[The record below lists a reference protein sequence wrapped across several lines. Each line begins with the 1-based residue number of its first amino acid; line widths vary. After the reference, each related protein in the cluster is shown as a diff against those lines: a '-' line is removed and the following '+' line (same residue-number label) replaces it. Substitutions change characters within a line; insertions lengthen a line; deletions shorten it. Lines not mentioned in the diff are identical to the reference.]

1 MMAEVW
7 TDWENAVINGV
18 FPLRRLLKRSNHSVV
33 YLTETQNLPAAAI
46 KLIPA
51 DPMLA
56 QARASY
62 LRRIATLSHP
72 HLIRLLDAGHC
83 QLAGHPYL
91 FVVMEYAEQTLDQ
104 ILPHRALTPGEMR
117 EMLPPVLDALAYLHG
132 NKLVHGQLKPQNFLV
147 VNDQLKLASDTI
159 QTSGKSSATKPSVYD
174 PPEAKHGAI
183 SAAGDIWGLGV
194 TMVEALTQRVPEWPD
209 AESETATLPKTLPA
223 EFLDTVRRCLNRNP
237 VDRPTVADL
246 EVQFNPA
253 PQVPVISHPPS
264 VQPPSVQHAAPSLA
278 THARNS
284 PRRPSSVAVIA
295 MVLAVLAAIGF
306 GLRLFQSR
314 PTSQQPAASSTQAS
328 SQQTTTLSV
337 ASLNPQ
343 TAVPT
348 PGSALHEK
356 ILDVRRSAL
365 GSIRGHIKVA
375 VRVTVDHLG
384 NVVGVILK
392 DPGSSK
398 YFARVATTAAKEW
411 KFSPADSQE
420 SRAWLLRFEFT
431 RRGATGHAIPQS

>member
-7 TDWENAVINGV
+7 TDWENVVIDGV
-18 FPLRRLLKRSNHSVV
+18 FPLRRLLKRSNHSAV
-33 YLTETQNLPAAAI
+33 YLTEARNLPAAAI

-62 LRRIATLSHP
+62 LRTIATLAHP

-83 QLAGHPYL
+83 QLAGHSYL

-104 ILPHRALTPGEMR
+104 ILPHRALTPGEVR
-117 EMLPPVLDALAYLHG
+117 EMLPPVLDALAYLHR
-132 NKLVHGQLKPQNFLV
+132 NKLVHSRLKPQNFLV
-147 VNDQLKLASDTI
+147 VNDRLKLSSDSI
-159 QTSGKSSATKPSVYD
+159 QASGKSSATKPAVYD
-174 PPEAKHGAI
+174 PPEAKDGAI

-194 TMVEALTQRVPEWPD
+194 TMVEALTQRVPEWAD
-209 AESETATLPKTLPA
+209 AESATATLPKTLPA
-223 EFLDTVRRCLNRNP
+223 EFSDTVRRCLNRNP
-237 VDRPTVADL
+237 VDRPTIAEL
-246 EVQFNPA
+246 EARFNPA
-253 PQVPVISHPPS
+253 AQVPVISHPPS
-264 VQPPSVQHAAPSLA
+264 VQRAAPSLA
-278 THARNS
+278 NPAHKS

-295 MVLAVLAAIGF
+295 VVLAVVAAIGF
-306 GLRLFQSR
+306 GLRPFRSH
-314 PTSQQPAASSTQAS
+314 PISQQPAASSPQAS
-328 SQQTTTLSV
+328 SQQTTTPSV
-337 ASLNPQ
+337 ASQNPQ
-343 TAVPT
+343 TAMPA
-348 PGSALHEK
+348 PGSALHEE
-356 ILDVRRSAL
+356 IPDVRRSVL

-398 YFARVATTAAKEW
+398 YFARVATTAAREW
-411 KFSPADSQE
+411 KFSPADNQE

-431 RRGATGHAIPQS
+431 RRGITGHAIPQS